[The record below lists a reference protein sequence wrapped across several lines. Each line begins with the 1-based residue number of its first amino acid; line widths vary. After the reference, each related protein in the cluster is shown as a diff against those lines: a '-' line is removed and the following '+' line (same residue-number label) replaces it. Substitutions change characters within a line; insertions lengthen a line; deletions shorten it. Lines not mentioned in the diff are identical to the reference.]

1 MPDISTQVCDSDI
14 IEPEFEPEF
23 IILSDEEVAKLK
35 KWPKI
40 YYLRKLK
47 KYLKQQELD
56 KLLLEREIKHQK
68 AIENKK
74 EYMRKYMKNYNKMKY
89 KYDPNFRNK
98 IKDRMIINYH
108 FKDLNETED

>member
-1 MPDISTQVCDSDI
+1 MPDISTQTEEKEEEEA
-14 IEPEFEPEF
+14 IEFK
-23 IILSDEEVAKLK
+23 ILSEEEVSKLK

-40 YYLRKLK
+40 YYQRKLK
-47 KYLKQQELD
+47 KYLKQQEID
-56 KLLLEREIKHQK
+56 KLLVEKELKHQK

-89 KYDPNFRNK
+89 KYDPNYRNK

-108 FKDLNETED
+108 LSKEGLE